1 METRMFDALARR
13 TAGVRTRR
21 SALGL
26 VAGAVL
32 AATRSLRSASAN
44 TGSDPDPGGGGGGG
58 DDGGKGGKGGKGK
71 GKDKGKGKVNKK
83 QPCQRDYN
91 NCATAVL
98 AACGQV
104 YNPEVLL
111 LEFQACLQ
119 LYAPCCDLLGQ
130 CESNAGLQCLGGSP
144 A

>member
-1 METRMFDALARR
+1 MEHRTFDALARR

-32 AATRSLRSASAN
+32 AATRSVRGADAN

-58 DDGGKGGKGGKGK
+58 KGGKGGDKGKGK
-71 GKDKGKGKVNKK
+71 GKDKGKDKKK